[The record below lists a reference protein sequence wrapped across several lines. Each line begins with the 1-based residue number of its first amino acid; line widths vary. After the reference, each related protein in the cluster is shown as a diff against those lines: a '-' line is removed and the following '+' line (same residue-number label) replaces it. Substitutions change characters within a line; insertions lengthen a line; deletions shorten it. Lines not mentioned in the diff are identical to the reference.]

1 MRVEQHGTIARD
13 CASASELIEKV
24 AAGSW
29 TMTANT
35 RWSLCMCVIGTAWL
49 GCADDG
55 APSDTSTAGNPA
67 TSTAGSAAPSTAG
80 SGAAG
85 RDAATGGT
93 TAPPDAAVPEKD
105 AAGQQPTAPVPD
117 AGPTGGR
124 NDAEWTL
131 LLEES
136 WTLPAGGEVA
146 QWCADVVIEEDTFI
160 SAIRPVHPPG
170 THHTTL
176 SITPDQTPCTTA
188 AVFSDGILY
197 AAGVGT
203 EALRMP
209 EGVAMKL
216 PAGHVLHLGL
226 HLYNVGDE
234 ELAGVSGIEVIRVDP
249 EDVEHEA
256 ELLVAGPLSL
266 AIPPGRSTSN
276 GTCTIVEDQTV
287 FALFPHMHQLGVHLK
302 TTATIGGQA
311 MVLHDGPYDFEE
323 QYQLPLEPLALRV
336 GDTIDTACT
345 YENTTG
351 RMVTFGESSDT
362 EMCFSVLFRYPATG
376 NTICRR

>member
-1 MRVEQHGTIARD
+1 
-13 CASASELIEKV
+13 
-24 AAGSW
+24 
-29 TMTANT
+29 MTANN
-35 RWSLCMCVIGTAWL
+35 RWSVCICAIGMAWI
-49 GCADDG
+49 GCDDDA
-55 APSDTSTAGNPA
+55 APPDTSSAGSPVA
-67 TSTAGSAAPSTAG
+67 SSAGSSAASSAGSAATE
-80 SGAAG
+80 
-85 RDAATGGT
+85 RDAATGET
-93 TAPPDAAVPEKD
+93 PDRPDATIPEPDAAGEDP
-105 AAGQQPTAPVPD
+105 ASQLPD
-117 AGPTGGR
+117 AGPAQGEDEG
-124 NDAEWTL
+124 EWTL
-131 LLEES
+131 LLEEG

-176 SITPDQTPCTTA
+176 SITPDQTPCTTQ
-188 AVFSDGILY
+188 AVFSNGILY

-226 HLYNVGDE
+226 HLYNVGE
-234 ELAGVSGIEVIRVDP
+234 EQLDGVSGIEVIRVDP

-256 ELLVAGPLSL
+256 ELLVAGPFSL
-266 AIPPGRSTSN
+266 AIPPGRSTST
-276 GTCTIVEDQTV
+276 GTCTIIEDQTV

-302 TTATIGGQA
+302 TTAMIGGEA

-323 QYQLPLEPLALRV
+323 QYQLPLQPLELGV
-336 GDTIDTACT
+336 GDSITTACT

-376 NTICRR
+376 NTLCRQ

>member
-1 MRVEQHGTIARD
+1 M
-13 CASASELIEKV
+13 
-24 AAGSW
+24 
-29 TMTANT
+29 MANN
-35 RWSLCMCVIGTAWL
+35 RWSLCLCVIGTAWL
-49 GCADDG
+49 GCGDDG
-55 APSDTSTAGNPA
+55 APSLTSSAGNPA
-67 TSTAGSAAPSTAG
+67 TSSAGNPATSSAGSAAPSMAG
-80 SGAAG
+80 SGGGTERDAATAGTSAPADAATAG
-85 RDAATGGT
+85 RDAAG
-93 TAPPDAAVPEKD
+93 E
-105 AAGQQPTAPVPD
+105 QPTPTLPD
-117 AGPTGGR
+117 AGAADGG
-124 NDAEWTL
+124 NGGEWTL
-131 LLEES
+131 LLEED

-160 SAIRPVHPPG
+160 SAIRPIHPPG

-176 SITPDQTPCTTA
+176 SITPDQTPCSTQ
-188 AVFSDGILY
+188 AVFSNGILY

-256 ELLVAGPLSL
+256 ELLVAGPFSL
-266 AIPPGRSTSN
+266 AIPPGRSTST

-302 TTATIGGQA
+302 TTATIGGET
-311 MVLHDGPYDFEE
+311 MVLHDAPYDFEE
-323 QYQLPLEPLALRV
+323 QYQLPLEPLALGV

-345 YENTTG
+345 YENATG